1 MRLTTKFIPGRLYAD
16 VKDPSNATIL
26 RFVNYERDLEGT
38 YFEYVSGDSGYRKN
52 DDGLIGFSAYSYKY
66 ALNKTES
73 KQYEPKP

>member
-1 MRLTTKFIPGRLYAD
+1 MKKTTKFIPGRLYAD
-16 VKDPSNATIL
+16 TMDLSDATIL
-26 RFVNYERDLEGT
+26 RFVKYERDFEGT

-73 KQYEPKP
+73 KQYEPKS